1 MKNSFILI
9 RFIGLFLFLFSIQ
22 LQAQENVARIHDEI
36 IVQLDEGVSPTIP
49 SGQYELLSASL
60 NVYKLSFTT
69 RNAAEKYYEAE
80 RMKEY
85 NRAIHFNHY
94 VSFRDTIPNDP
105 QFDLQYSFQ
114 DLLEGGTRDVQ
125 AADAWDITRGG
136 VTALGDTI
144 VIAVIDDGVDINHID
159 LDQNM
164 YVNRSEV
171 EGTGLDN
178 DANGYVDDK
187 FGWNVRDDNGQVIS
201 ADHGTGVA
209 GVIGARGNNGAL
221 ITGANWVTKI
231 LPVTMGEDAT
241 VAEVIKAYQYV
252 LDQRRLYNQTDGE
265 KGAYVVASNNSF
277 GLEGFTVESAPYWC
291 EFFDTLGQEGIMTIS
306 SAPNRVFDIDEVGDL
321 PTVCPSPYLI
331 TVSATDF
338 NLEWNA
344 SGISSEHVDV
354 TSFGGGIFTLGQGNS
369 TQFGDLSSSMA
380 AAMASGLTGLMYS
393 VPCPDFAERVQ
404 SDLTLVY
411 EPVRNAIFSGLTPQP
426 FLENKT
432 AEGGITNFFET
443 LRGLMEPCDT
453 CIAPSEVVFTSVIS
467 NDDSTFL
474 IRPTLQSDSLIWL
487 QRPAGARMWDTLA
500 APLIDSLFLDMSPE
514 CEDLQYAFI
523 PICDSVPG
531 RRSKI
536 FTSKFKNCS
545 ACEIQYCTP
554 ESSSFENIWI
564 ESVSFRDDEIYTGND
579 LGYADYSNLVFST
592 YETAEE
598 EQWLEIRFKKD
609 LIFDTLSFAAWLD
622 IDHNGRFDPL
632 EKVGTLVTSN
642 TSSDTLQLNLPFTA
656 IGGLTT
662 LRLGMIPKSNEVS
675 RLQPCTAIPLEA
687 TYEDFCVDLIVND
700 PLCPTID
707 SLVVV
712 EKESNTIKLSV
723 QPELRPRD
731 EGVNIRYRKEGEED
745 WTQETK
751 NGETFRLEE
760 LEGNCTTYEVE
771 IRRLCDFDTSAY
783 TQFTVETFC
792 PTSAPSPDISGLTIF
807 PNPFDRYIIID
818 KNSEAIGM
826 FSLRLYNQQGQIV
839 DEQKSISS
847 SSSYR
852 FEVNPNLPP
861 GLYYIQIWTK
871 DGTAQRKLIRFR
883 GE

>member
-9 RFIGLFLFLFSIQ
+9 RFIGLLLFLFSIH
-22 LQAQENVARIHDEI
+22 LQAQENAARIHDEL
-36 IVQLDEGVSPTIP
+36 IVQFSEGVAPDIP
-49 SGQYELLSASL
+49 SEQYELLSSSL
-60 NVYKLSFTT
+60 NVYKISFTN
-69 RNAAEKYYEAE
+69 RIDAEKYYSAE

-125 AADAWDITRGG
+125 ATDAWEITRGG

-159 LDQNM
+159 LEQNI

-171 EGTGLDN
+171 EGTGIDN

-221 ITGANWVTKI
+221 ISGANWVTKI

-291 EFFDTLGQEGIMTIS
+291 DFFDTLGQEGIMTIS
-306 SAPNRVFDIDEVGDL
+306 AAPNRVFDIDAEGDL

-338 NLEWNA
+338 NLEWDA
-344 SGISSEHVDV
+344 SGISSEHIDV
-354 TSFGGGIFTLGQGNS
+354 TSFGGGIFTLGEGNT
-369 TQFGDLSSSMA
+369 TQFGDISSSLA
-380 AAMASGLTGLMYS
+380 AAMVSGLTGLMYS
-393 VPCPDFAERVQ
+393 VPCPDFVESVQ
-404 SDLTLVY
+404 SDISLVY
-411 EPVRNAIFSGLTPQP
+411 EPVRDAIFSGLTPQP
-426 FLENKT
+426 FLANKT
-432 AEGGITNFFET
+432 AEGGVTNFFET
-443 LRGLMEPCDT
+443 LRTLMEPCDT
-453 CIAPSEVVFTSVIS
+453 CIAPTEVRFTSILT

-474 IRPTLQSDSLIWL
+474 ISPTLQSDSLIWL
-487 QRPAGARMWDTLA
+487 QRPTGARMWDTIA
-500 APLIDSLFLDMSPE
+500 APMIDSLFLDMSPE
-514 CEDLQYAFI
+514 CADLQYAFV

-531 RRSKI
+531 RRSRI
-536 FTSKFKNCS
+536 FTSEFKNCS
-545 ACEIQYCTP
+545 ACEIEYCQP
-554 ESSSFENIWI
+554 ESSSFDNIWI

-579 LGYADYSNLVFST
+579 LGYGDYSNVVFST
-592 YETAEE
+592 YETAD
-598 EQWLEIRFKKD
+598 EQWIEIRFEKNR
-609 LIFDTLSFAAWLD
+609 IFDTLSFAAWLD
-622 IDHNGRFDPL
+622 IDHSGSFDPL

-642 TSSDTLQLNLPFTA
+642 TSSDTLQLRIPFTA

-662 LRLGMIPKSNEVS
+662 LRLGMIPRSSDVN
-675 RLQPCTAIPLEA
+675 RLRPCTANPLEA
-687 TYEDFCVDLIVND
+687 TYEDYCVDLIVND
-700 PLCPTID
+700 PMCPTVD
-707 SLVVV
+707 SLVVL
-712 EKESNTIKLSV
+712 EKESNSIKLSIE
-723 QPELRPRD
+723 PELRPSD

-751 NGETFRLEE
+751 SGETIILEE
-760 LEGNCTTYEVE
+760 LEGPCTTYEIE
-771 IRRLCDFDTSAY
+771 IRRLCEFDTSAY
-783 TQFTVETFC
+783 TQFTEETFC
-792 PTSAPSPDISGLTIF
+792 PTSVASPDISGLTVF
-807 PNPFDRYIIID
+807 PNPFDRYIIIE
-818 KNSEAIGM
+818 KNSDATGM
-826 FSLRLYNQQGQIV
+826 FTVRLYNQQGQIV
-839 DEQKSISS
+839 GEQKNITTSS
-847 SSSYR
+847 NYR
-852 FEVNPNLPP
+852 FEVNPNLPA
-861 GLYYIQIWTK
+861 GLYYIQVLTK
-871 DGTAQRKLIRFR
+871 DGSAQRKLIRLR
-883 GE
+883 GD